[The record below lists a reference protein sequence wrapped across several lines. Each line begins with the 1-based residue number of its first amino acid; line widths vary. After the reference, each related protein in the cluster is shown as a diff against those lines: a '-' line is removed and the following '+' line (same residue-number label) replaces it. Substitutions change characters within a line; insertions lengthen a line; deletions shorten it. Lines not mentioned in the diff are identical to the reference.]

1 MLRLAATSIFLTSF
15 LSFLAPAAPFSGTS
29 ALEFTRRITAFGPHA
44 SGSAAI
50 VRVRAY
56 VEAQAKTQGWIV
68 TEDSFIAETP
78 NGPVKMAN
86 IVAHL
91 TGHTS
96 RALVFTGH
104 YDTRA
109 RAGFLGANDGGSSA
123 GFLLE
128 LARVLPGEN
137 RNNDIYLVWFDGEEA
152 VREWTDTDSLYGSR
166 HMVRRWANDGTL
178 ARIKALINVDMIGDK
193 DLDILRDTNSSPAL
207 DDLLRRK
214 ARNLG
219 YGKYFHNDPSAIEDD
234 HLPFRQG
241 GVEALDIIDYNYGPN
256 NSLWHT
262 NQDTMDKLSAH
273 SLEVVGA
280 VLLEV
285 RRRLD

>member
-1 MLRLAATSIFLTSF
+1 MLRRAAIGIFLTSF
-15 LSFLAPAAPFSGTS
+15 FSLVAPAASFSGTS
-29 ALEFTRRITAFGPHA
+29 ALEFTRRITAYGPHA
-44 SGSAAI
+44 SGSTAI
-50 VRVRAY
+50 GRVRAY
-56 VEAQAKTQGWIV
+56 VEAQAKTQGWSV
-68 TEDSFIAETP
+68 TEDSFVARTP

-128 LARVLPGEN
+128 LARVLPREN
-137 RNNDIYLVWFDGEEA
+137 RNDDIYLVWFDGEEA

-166 HMVRRWANDGTL
+166 HMVRQWANDGTL

-193 DLDILRDTNSSPAL
+193 DLDILRDGNSSPAL
-207 DDLLRRK
+207 NDLLLQT
-214 ARNLG
+214 ARSLG
-219 YGKYFHNDPSAIEDD
+219 YGQYFQNDLSRIEDD
-234 HLPFRQG
+234 HLPFRQA
-241 GVEALDIIDYNYGPN
+241 GVDALDIIDYDYGPN
-256 NSLWHT
+256 NSYWHT

-273 SLEVVGA
+273 SLEAVGA
-280 VLLEV
+280 VLLEM